1 MVEGLKSSVC
11 VLGGLISEGEEEEEE
26 ERPLSEGRV
35 RWRAK
40 SVRYGIPLDS

>member
-11 VLGGLISEGEEEEEE
+11 VLVGGLISEGEEEEE

-40 SVRYGIPLDS
+40 SVRYGTPLDS